1 VLEFSDSTG
10 LDENK
15 AGESKTGEEARDKAL
30 SWGGRSE
37 GDSPLTPLLGRI
49 QSRSSISVMKN
60 FLLRFEEKAVQNRVA
75 DTGSRSASAKMVTG
89 TQTLTEVRNEGADKD
104 PHAEAVLAFPR

>member
-1 VLEFSDSTG
+1 MGSS
-10 LDENK
+10 
-15 AGESKTGEEARDKAL
+15 
-30 SWGGRSE
+30 GRSE

-75 DTGSRSASAKMVTG
+75 DTGSRSASAKVVTG